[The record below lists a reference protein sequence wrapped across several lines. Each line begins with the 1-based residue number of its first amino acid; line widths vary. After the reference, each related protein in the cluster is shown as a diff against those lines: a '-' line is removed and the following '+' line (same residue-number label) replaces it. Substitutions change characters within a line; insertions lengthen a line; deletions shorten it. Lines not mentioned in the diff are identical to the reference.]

1 MKCKQSVLKNTAS
14 GGYLSFRICPSFPS
28 VQEVTGHLYSRLPRA
43 LWSGLICFLEA
54 QMAIQ
59 NSKLI
64 SPVFLKWQY
73 MDFVEEVL
81 IIERITK

>member
-1 MKCKQSVLKNTAS
+1 
-14 GGYLSFRICPSFPS
+14 
-28 VQEVTGHLYSRLPRA
+28 
-43 LWSGLICFLEA
+43 
-54 QMAIQ
+54 MAIQ

-73 MDFVEEVL
+73 MDSVEEVL